1 VRVCLLPSASL
12 SVMEAHSLVASVG
25 IMGRD
30 WPAGP
35 LREAA
40 SGAAGDHVVPPAQS
54 GLTLY
59 KSAPYLG
66 LSCRPKVDV
75 GLRGGT
81 GRTGS
86 EVRVSPSG
94 LASWRSRSLNA
105 LIISGASKARFLRPT
120 VTWVSI
126 PADSSRSM
134 AALVCG

>member
-1 VRVCLLPSASL
+1 MELTHPIDQFCMPPSTNNGCLEADHNGGIVRVCLVPSASL

-59 KSAPYLG
+59 KSAL
-66 LSCRPKVDV
+66 L
-75 GLRGGT
+75 
-81 GRTGS
+81 
-86 EVRVSPSG
+86 
-94 LASWRSRSLNA
+94 
-105 LIISGASKARFLRPT
+105 LI
-120 VTWVSI
+120 
-126 PADSSRSM
+126 
-134 AALVCG
+134 